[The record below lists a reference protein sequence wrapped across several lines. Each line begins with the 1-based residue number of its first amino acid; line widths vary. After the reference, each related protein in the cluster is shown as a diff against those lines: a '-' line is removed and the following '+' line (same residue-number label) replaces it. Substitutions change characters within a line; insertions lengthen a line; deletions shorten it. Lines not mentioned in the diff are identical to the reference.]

1 MIRKTVS
8 VLALAALAA
17 GQPLLAETPDKFVR
31 YVESTGSQW
40 VDTGVTGRW
49 NTKIEAQVEWMN
61 FADSALVGSRT
72 SGSSNSRLYFC
83 YCLNAD
89 GNLYT
94 TTYGSGEK
102 VIWNGSWEA
111 RWEKNR
117 VYDYTAA
124 FSATNAAGETTGT
137 IRADGLDLWS
147 KTGNALDTGCSLYL
161 FACNVGGTASYKSKA
176 RIYGLKIWQG
186 PKDGGDMVLVRDLRP
201 CVKGGRP
208 GLYDAV
214 SGDILYSG
222 SDTDLVC
229 DANSNVPDEFVDYV
243 ESTSYGFVDTE
254 VDARS
259 GTSAEID
266 LSVLTTRS
274 RNKSV
279 LGAYKADGDTR
290 FYLLYCNVGVMRLG
304 YGALSTGSTIYS
316 VRNRYLVESSL
327 AAGAQTL
334 KWTNAETGAE
344 NTLYA
349 GEDGTALDLEM
360 PLYLFAC
367 NKDGEPDWAGQY
379 RLYGCRIRQDGV
391 LVRDFRPCLKDGAYA
406 LYDAVSQ
413 RIFFPKRGFLN
424 GPVRQ
429 ERVNKRKPLVFVEYI
444 ESSGRETLDTGVRA
458 RAGTRARGAFAYT
471 DVQGMRYDKYRYLRE
486 PVNPTE
492 HRVFL
497 GADNPEEWPTYFFP
511 VSCKSQSESDNNR
524 WLYGDYGSDSTAH
537 GAYATT
543 DGSTKIQVV
552 SGAKHSF
559 DASFMDEAQ
568 TIELDGTNVWSLA
581 NDWLFDSG
589 KNLHVFSSGSRY
601 RSAARCY
608 GLEIW
613 QDGEKVRDFKPCIYE
628 GKAMLYDTISKSVF
642 RPSPDIPSTQTGG
655 MVVTGDEWP
664 VNYVDYVESDG
675 TVFIDTDVVGKSGTK
690 ADLKMQFL
698 AKGDLGF
705 LDARSGNDRFYL
717 WHNYTSQNIYG
728 IGYGAFQSI
737 GSSGSGKTGTDYEVR
752 TSFCT
757 GALSLAV
764 NGQTWTDANFNRL
777 DKNVTVDTG
786 LDLYVFA
793 MDQDG
798 APTFPGAAR
807 LYYLKLFQ
815 GNPDGSDMTLVRN
828 FKPVRLSNGIVALWD
843 FKNKKAYLPQL
854 VSSPGTTV
862 QFPSV
867 GPDGDPVAAPFVL
880 VVR

>member
-61 FADSALVGSRT
+61 FADSSFVGS
-72 SGSSNSRLYFC
+72 GSNANNTRLYLC
-83 YCLNAD
+83 YTYKYNTESALDAM
-89 GNLYT
+89 T
-94 TTYGSGEK
+94 TCVTGRIATVMWNSGW
-102 VIWNGSWEA
+102 VC

-117 VYDYTAA
+117 VYDYVAEL
-124 FSATNAAGETTGT
+124 SATNAAGETAST
-137 IRADGLDLWS
+137 IKVDGLGVWNKAGPGIDTGVSLYVFANHKDGSTVNAYS
-147 KTGNALDTGCSLYL
+147 KTRCY
-161 FACNVGGTASYKSKA
+161 
-176 RIYGLKIWQG
+176 RMKIWQG
-186 PKDGGDMVLVRDLRP
+186 PKDGGDRTLVRDLIP
-201 CVKGGRP
+201 CMKNGRA
-208 GLYDAV
+208 GLWDAV

-222 SDTDLVC
+222 SGTDLVC
-229 DANSNVPDEFVDYV
+229 DENSEVPDEFVEYV
-243 ESTSYGFVDTE
+243 ESTSLAYVDTE
-254 VDARS
+254 VAARS
-259 GTSAEID
+259 GTAAECDVAI
-266 LSVLTTRS
+266 LNRRTRD
-274 RNKSV
+274 KG
-279 LGAYKADGDTR
+279 LLEAYTATGGGTR
-290 FYLLYCNVGVMRLG
+290 Y
-304 YGALSTGSTIYS
+304 
-316 VRNRYLVESSL
+316 YLVHSYQGTVTCGSGSHRTTGANYVVGRRYRIESSL
-327 AAGAQTL
+327 AAGSQVLAM
-334 KWTNAETGAE
+334 AEEGAATATTIYSDTDAATIDTG
-344 NTLYA
+344 LS
-349 GEDGTALDLEM
+349 
-360 PLYLFAC
+360 LYLFGC
-367 NKDGEPDWAGQY
+367 NKDGEMDYGGIY
-379 RLYGCRIRQDGV
+379 RLYGLTIRQDGV
-391 LVRDFRPCLKDGAYA
+391 LVRDFRPCLKNGEFA
-406 LYDAVSQ
+406 LFDNVSK
-413 RIFFPKRGFLN
+413 RIFHAKRGLLN

-429 ERVNKRKPLVFVEYI
+429 ERVNKRNPLVFVEYI
-444 ESSGRETLDTGVRA
+444 ESSGNETLDTGVRA
-458 RAGTRARGAFAYT
+458 RAGTRAKGEFSWVDLR
-471 DVQGMRYDKYRYLRE
+471 DSKYEENRYLEKPVHRTQRAYLSADDPAEYPTCFHMVITSNRKMWNGYGNNANE
-486 PVNPTE
+486 PY
-492 HRVFL
+492 
-497 GADNPEEWPTYFFP
+497 W
-511 VSCKSQSESDNNR
+511 
-524 WLYGDYGSDSTAH
+524 
-537 GAYATT
+537 AYAN
-543 DGSTKIQVV
+543 DGSSDITMTAGTKY
-552 SGAKHSF
+552 AF
-559 DASFMDEAQ
+559 DASFMDGEQ
-568 TIELDGTNVWSLA
+568 TVELDGTQVWSLD
-581 NDWLFDSG
+581 NGTDFDSG
-589 KNLHVFSSGSRY
+589 KNLHLFSTGSRY

-613 QDGEKVRDFKPCIYE
+613 QDGERVRDFKPCIYE
-628 GKAMLYDTISKSVF
+628 GKAMLYDTISKTVF